1 MLGNATISYPN
12 DQTQETLL
20 QISNTDIETTNG
32 YEITYNT
39 LI

>member
-12 DQTQETLL
+12 DESQVTLL
-20 QISNTDIETTNG
+20 QISNTNIVSTNG
-32 YEITYNT
+32 YEISYNT